1 MPAKDCKALIGI
13 TCSRMV
19 GAAWSQLSKG
29 HFINYTLEAYGRAVV
44 ACGGAPVLV
53 PVSQATAGLELIL
66 DRLDGLIL
74 SGGPDVHPRHY
85 HAMPLSG
92 LAEVDDELDRMELEL
107 ARLAIERDMP
117 LLGIC
122 RGIQI
127 LNVACGGSLIQ
138 DIGSQVPGALLHNPS
153 LDKGIMSHTVRI
165 EHDTLLGRIIGKNEI
180 WVNGRHHQAVDKVAP
195 SLSVSAVAPDGI
207 VEAVEDSSRRFVI
220 GVQWHPE
227 GTWSSDTY
235 SLRLFEALVEVCVSG

>member
-1 MPAKDCKALIGI
+1 MPARRCKALIGI

-44 ACGGAPVLV
+44 ACGAVPVLV
-53 PVSQATAGLELIL
+53 PVGQVTAGLELIL
-66 DRLDGLIL
+66 DRIDGLIL

-85 HAMPLSG
+85 RAMPLAG
-92 LAEVDDELDRMELEL
+92 LADVDDELDRMELEL
-107 ARLAIERDMP
+107 ARLALARDIP

-153 LDKGIMSHTVRI
+153 IDKRVLSHTVRI
-165 EHDTLLGRIIGKNEI
+165 ETDSLLGRIIGAGEI

-195 SLSVSAVAPDGI
+195 GLTVSAVAPDGI
-207 VEAVEDSSRRFVI
+207 VEAVEDSARRFALA
-220 GVQWHPE
+220 VQWHPE
-227 GTWSSDTY
+227 GTWKSDPHC
-235 SLRLFEALVEVCVSG
+235 LRLFEALVEACGSG